1 MGKTI
6 VPEPH
11 WDGRKNREELHTDEC
26 HDAYKKFVD
35 ARTRLREVQSKCKK
49 CVKRNAVRPAK

>member
-1 MGKTI
+1 MNKTLK
-6 VPEPH
+6 PEPH

-26 HDAYKKFVD
+26 HREYKKFVD
-35 ARTRLREVQSKCKK
+35 QRDTLRKVQSNCPK